1 MTALVSGTAPATD
14 RGVGPML
21 RAWRER
27 RRVSQLEL
35 ALRADSSA
43 RHISFVETGRSRPSE
58 EMVLRLAEHLDV
70 PVRERNALL
79 LAAGY
84 APRYPE
90 TPLDDPA
97 LGALREG
104 MERLIR
110 GYEPYPALVVDA
122 TYQVL
127 AANRGIAMLMGG
139 VAEHLLA
146 PPLNAIR
153 LTLHPEGL
161 APRIR
166 NLREWRGHLL
176 EQMQRQIALHRSRP
190 LRELYDEVVAYP
202 VPETGPARRARRAGA
217 VLRAADADRARGPR
231 PVVHL
236 VHLHLQ
242 HPDGRDGRRAGH
254 RDAAPGRLGDGRVPS
269 LAAVLTLPQGAVLE
283 QGEAGDDGGL
293 EHRPHHSG
301 RGRREPE
308 GERDEADGRP
318 GQVGLDDGPDG
329 ERPGPGRAAS
339 RPTHPA

>member
-1 MTALVSGTAPATD
+1 MTALVSGTAPTAQ
-14 RGVGPML
+14 GVGPLL

-43 RHISFVETGRSRPSE
+43 RHVSFIETGRSRPSE

-84 APRYPE
+84 APHYPE

-97 LGALREG
+97 LDALREG

-127 AANRGIAMLMGG
+127 AANRGILMLLDG
-139 VAEHLLA
+139 VPEHLLE
-146 PPLNAIR
+146 PPLNAMR

-176 EQMQRQIALHRSRP
+176 EQMERQIALHRSEP
-190 LRELYDEVVAYP
+190 LRALHEEVAAYP
-202 VPETGPARRARRAGA
+202 VPD
-217 VLRAADADRARGPR
+217 V
-231 PVVHL
+231 
-236 VHLHLQ
+236 
-242 HPDGRDGRRAGH
+242 
-254 RDAAPGRLGDGRVPS
+254 APGEEPTEPVPYFALPMQIVHEGRTLSFISSVSTFNTPMDVTVAE
-269 LAAVLTLPQGAVLE
+269 LAIETLLP
-283 QGEAGDDGGL
+283 
-293 EHRPHHSG
+293 
-301 RGRREPE
+301 
-308 GERDEADGRP
+308 AD
-318 GQVGLDDGPDG
+318 
-329 ERPGPGRAAS
+329 
-339 RPTHPA
+339 PATVKYLHTLLS